1 MCRKIL
7 VQASRNLA
15 YAVLDVAV
23 HGSNDRSH
31 SFSVYRF
38 IVRVVAAPKGGPCL
52 GVAQLELKGH
62 TDRQSVSVDLPE
74 VIQASAEKIVPA
86 NVAAQ
91 GIDVLVAPR
100 RLKLSQQ
107 DIANHVRWR
116 LGPSMIFVRAHRL
129 TIGCV
134 DDAVVSIQ
142 MRGRDPAEQQSYGI
156 GGRICSRRRVA
167 GNGELIILAWPGGA
181 AAIQHSKTYY
191 ERRKYRSEFHCCSP
205 ALCSRGLLA
214 RMRV

>member
-1 MCRKIL
+1 MK
-7 VQASRNLA
+7 
-15 YAVLDVAV
+15 
-23 HGSNDRSH
+23 
-31 SFSVYRF
+31 
-38 IVRVVAAPKGGPCL
+38 
-52 GVAQLELKGH
+52 LKAH

-107 DIANHVRWR
+107 DLANHVRWR

-134 DDAVVSIQ
+134 DYAFVSIQ
-142 MRGRDPAEQQSYGI
+142 MRARDPAEHQRDGL
-156 GGRICSRRRVA
+156 GGRT
-167 GNGELIILAWPGGA
+167 
-181 AAIQHSKTYY
+181 HS
-191 ERRKYRSEFHCCSP
+191 
-205 ALCSRGLLA
+205 
-214 RMRV
+214 